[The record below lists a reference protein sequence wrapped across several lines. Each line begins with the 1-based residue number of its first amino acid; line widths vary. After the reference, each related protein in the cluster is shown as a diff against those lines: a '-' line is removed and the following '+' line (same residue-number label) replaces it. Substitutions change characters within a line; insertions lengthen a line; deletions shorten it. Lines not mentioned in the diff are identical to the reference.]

1 MKKIEFEELT
11 KLIDP
16 IVAARDNWFLVSAG
30 KDKNVNCLTAGWFGL
45 GNVWEKKVATI
56 YIRPQRHTK
65 KFIDETGRFTLT
77 FFENQKDALV
87 YLGSHSGKDVPNK
100 IEESGLHLIDING
113 DPTYEEAKY
122 TIVCKVLYK
131 NQINV
136 IGFIDSEFANK
147 TYPDKDYSVEYIGE
161 IEAIYEN

>member
-1 MKKIEFEELT
+1 MMKKIEFEELT

-16 IVAARDNWFLVSAG
+16 IVGARDNWFLVSAG

-77 FFENQKDALV
+77 FFENQKNALV

-100 IEESGLHLIDING
+100 IEVFWGL
-113 DPTYEEAKY
+113 PSRRSSSR
-122 TIVCKVLYK
+122 VLSSPRRELL
-131 NQINV
+131 QV
-136 IGFIDSEFANK
+136 
-147 TYPDKDYSVEYIGE
+147 
-161 IEAIYEN
+161 